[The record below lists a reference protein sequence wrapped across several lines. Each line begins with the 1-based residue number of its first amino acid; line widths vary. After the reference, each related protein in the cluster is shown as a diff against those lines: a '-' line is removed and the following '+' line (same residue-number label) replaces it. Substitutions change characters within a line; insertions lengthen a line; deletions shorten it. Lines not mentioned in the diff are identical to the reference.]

1 MIWVFLYLCSIGILG
16 RQLLVAWPSWFFQ
29 RKAGLQKPTQ
39 ARGSKKRRNMRS
51 NILSGAML
59 TMLAVGIF
67 PGCSSAPTKSVDV
80 ADTIRQ
86 SLTHAGLKDVSVS
99 QDRDKG
105 VVILTGTTTSQGDKS
120 QAESIARS
128 IGAGQVI
135 SDQIA
140 VRPPGGESLAK
151 KVDADLDGGIEK
163 NFDAVLIQHKLDS
176 DVKYDVKNGVITL
189 TGKVNSQARR
199 DSVEHLAAGVPN
211 VKQVVNE
218 LEVRDQK
225 ASSTD

>member
-1 MIWVFLYLCSIGILG
+1 
-16 RQLLVAWPSWFFQ
+16 
-29 RKAGLQKPTQ
+29 
-39 ARGSKKRRNMRS
+39 MRS
-51 NILSGAML
+51 NILSGAL
-59 TMLAVGIF
+59 LGMLAVGSIS
-67 PGCSSAPTKSVDV
+67 GCSSTLTKSVDV

-86 SLTHAGLKDVSVS
+86 SLAQAGLKDVSVS

-105 VVILTGTTTSQGDKS
+105 VVTLTCTTTSEADKS
-120 QAESIARS
+120 QAETIARS

-140 VRPPGGESLAK
+140 VRPPGRESIAK
-151 KVDADLDGGIEK
+151 KVDSDLDGGIEK
-163 NFDAVLIQHKLDS
+163 NFDAVLVQHKLDS
-176 DVKYDVKNGVITL
+176 DVKYAVKNGVITL
-189 TGKVNSQARR
+189 TGNVNSQARR

-218 LEVRDQK
+218 LEVKDQK